1 MKLRILLV
9 DDHQIL
15 REGLRALLSTED
27 DFELVGEA
35 ADGQAAIDLAQQLHP
50 HVVVMDIGL
59 PGIGGIEATRKILE
73 TNPDVKVIGLS
84 IHSDR
89 RFVVGMLAAGAQGY
103 LPKNCAS
110 EELVKAI
117 REVGGGGIYIS
128 EQLKGIVLEDYVRQ
142 VQSKEQPAVSTLS
155 DREREVL
162 RLLAGGQDLKQIAA
176 SLGLSYKTV
185 EGYRQRISEKL
196 GMRSV
201 ADLTRFAIREG
212 LASLDA

>member
-27 DFELVGEA
+27 DLQVVGEA
-35 ADGQAAIDLAQQLHP
+35 ADGRTAIDLARRLHP

-59 PGIGGIEATRKILE
+59 PGISGIEATQKILE
-73 TNPDVKVIGLS
+73 TGPDVKVVGLS
-84 IHSDR
+84 IYRDR
-89 RFVVGMLAAGAQGY
+89 GFVAGILGAGAKGY

-117 REVGGGGIYIS
+117 RAVGGGGIYIS
-128 EQLKGIVLEDYVRQ
+128 EQIKGVVVEDYVRQ
-142 VQSKEQPAVSTLS
+142 VQAKAQDAAAILS

-162 RLLAGGQDLKQIAA
+162 CLLAGGQDLKHIAA

-185 EGYRQRISEKL
+185 EGHRQRITRKL

-212 LASLDA
+212 LVSLDA